1 MKRDVGQGRYC
12 LSLLLESCFHPV
24 ILSNIFA
31 RPANGFAPMTTTR
44 LIAEREHH
52 DRQAA
57 ERWETLTRD
66 DLLFADAD
74 FLDHETW
81 IRPAVAAMGPL
92 RSRAVLDYGCGHG
105 MAAVVFARAGADV
118 TAFDL
123 SPGYV
128 AEAEARAKT
137 NGVAVR
143 FAVADAEELPFADNS
158 FNAVWGN
165 AILHHLDLR
174 RAGAELHRVLKPDG
188 VAVFCE
194 PWGGN
199 PLLSFAR
206 RRLPYP
212 GKDRTA
218 DEQPLRK
225 RDLAPLWEFFPSLA
239 VRGHQLLGMLG
250 RVVRSRMISRA
261 LGVADR
267 GLLAVA
273 PPLWNWCRYAVIEMQ
288 KNRIAPN

>member
-1 MKRDVGQGRYC
+1 M
-12 LSLLLESCFHPV
+12 S
-24 ILSNIFA
+24 
-31 RPANGFAPMTTTR
+31 TR

-66 DLLFADAD
+66 DLRFADAE

-92 RSRAVLDYGCGHG
+92 RGRAVLDYGCGHG

-158 FNAVWGN
+158 FDAVWGN

-174 RAGAELHRVLKPDG
+174 RAGAELQRVLKPGG

-199 PLLSFAR
+199 PLLRFAR

-212 GKDRTA
+212 GKDRTPDERPLVKA
-218 DEQPLRK
+218 DLVPLR
-225 RDLAPLWEFFPSLA
+225 EFFPTLGFE
-239 VRGHQLLGMLG
+239 GHQLFSMVG
-250 RVVRSRMISRA
+250 RAVRSRVASRC
-261 LGVADR
+261 LSVVDR
-267 GLLAVA
+267 GCLAVVPA
-273 PPLWNWCRYAVIEMQ
+273 LRNWCRYAVIKMR
-288 KNRIAPN
+288 KIGTSLN